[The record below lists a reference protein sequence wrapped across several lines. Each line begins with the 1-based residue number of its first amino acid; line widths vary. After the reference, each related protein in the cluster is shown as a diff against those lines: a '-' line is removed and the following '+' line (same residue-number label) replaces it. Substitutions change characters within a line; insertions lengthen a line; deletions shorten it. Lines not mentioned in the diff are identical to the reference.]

1 MDIDFLVQDTYAL
14 TRPQWILAASF
25 EEAGRAFA
33 DLVAQHHK
41 SQGTEK
47 AFDTEPLEDGI
58 SSSDEADEDEPPVPE
73 MEDGQSSSE
82 EIEAEVRNISCA
94 KRFTNRINS
103 RLRMVT
109 PSRGLISMRT
119 SS

>member
-14 TRPQWILAASF
+14 TRPQWKLATCF

-33 DLVAQHHK
+33 DLIAHNHK

-47 AFDTEPLEDGI
+47 TIDTELMEDGI

-82 EIEAEVRNISCA
+82 EIEADVRGI
-94 KRFTNRINS
+94 
-103 RLRMVT
+103 
-109 PSRGLISMRT
+109 
-119 SS
+119 

>member
-14 TRPQWILAASF
+14 TRPQWKLATSF

-33 DLVAQHHK
+33 DLVAQNHK
-41 SQGTEK
+41 SKGTDK
-47 AFDTEPLEDGI
+47 AIETELMEDDI

-82 EIEAEVRNISCA
+82 DIEAEVRSILRV
-94 KRFTNRINS
+94 KRFTDRINS

-109 PSRGLISMRT
+109 PSMGLILMRT

>member
-14 TRPQWILAASF
+14 TRPQWKLATSF

-33 DLVAQHHK
+33 DLIAHNHK

-47 AFDTEPLEDGI
+47 TIDTELMEDGI

-82 EIEAEVRNISCA
+82 EIEADVRGI
-94 KRFTNRINS
+94 
-103 RLRMVT
+103 
-109 PSRGLISMRT
+109 
-119 SS
+119 

>member
-14 TRPQWILAASF
+14 TRPQWKLATSF

-33 DLVAQHHK
+33 DLVAQNNK

-47 AFDTEPLEDGI
+47 AIDTEPTEDGV

-82 EIEAEVRNISCA
+82 EIEAEVGGISWA
-94 KRFTNRINS
+94 KRFADRINS

-109 PSRGLISMRT
+109 PSLGLILMRT